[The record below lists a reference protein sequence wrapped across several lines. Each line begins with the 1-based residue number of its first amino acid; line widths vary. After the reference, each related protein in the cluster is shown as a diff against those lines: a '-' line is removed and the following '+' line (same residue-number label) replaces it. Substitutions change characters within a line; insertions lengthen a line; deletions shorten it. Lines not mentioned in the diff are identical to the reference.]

1 MNLEDHLGD
10 ITRKARTMSGVSAA
24 DAARAAGLSEAD
36 FSTLEQ
42 SGNASGKIKFPELAA
57 AIGLNATK
65 LEGIAKGW
73 LPSPKDL
80 SIWRELRHIST
91 TQNGTEVHSYL
102 VWDEVTREA
111 ALFDTGWDVAPVLKI
126 VEEEQLQLK
135 HLFITHSHPDH
146 IAGLAKIREV
156 LPKIFLHSDSKTA
169 LPQHK
174 NRRNDHIHLGSL
186 RITNRETPGHAEDG
200 VTYVVGNWS
209 EDAPYIA
216 IVGDAIFAGSM
227 GGAPTNGALAKQK
240 VRDQILT
247 LPPDTLICP
256 GHGPLTT
263 VAEEKAHNP
272 FFS

>member
-10 ITRKARTMSGVSAA
+10 IIRKARAMAGVSSA
-24 DAARAAGLSEAD
+24 DAARAAGLSETD
-36 FSTLEQ
+36 FSALEQ
-42 SGNASGKIKFPELAA
+42 SGNAAGKIKFAELASA
-57 AIGLNATK
+57 LGLNSAK
-65 LEGIAKGW
+65 LERIAKGW
-73 LPSPKDL
+73 LPSQKDL
-80 SIWRELRHIST
+80 STWRELRQITT
-91 TQNGTEVHSYL
+91 TQNANEVHCYL

-111 ALFDTGWDVAPVLKI
+111 ALFDTGWDIAPVLK
-126 VEEEQLQLK
+126 VVQEEQLQLK

-146 IAGLAKIREV
+146 IAALVKIREV
-156 LPKIFLHSDSKTA
+156 YPKIFQHMDAKTA

-209 EDAPYIA
+209 EDAPYVA

-227 GGAPTNGALAKQK
+227 GGTAQHGALAKEK

-272 FFS
+272 FF